1 MQASFVIATS
11 RSLLLLCPI
20 CLFLNAKWW
29 SGSASPPCGQTNYCK
44 KFKVYA
50 WTERTVRILFSS
62 VGSKSTLSSPECP
75 KSSMSGRRLL
85 MSLYLHFMLLLI
97 FLYFIL
103 HDMDSSV
110 IWKISTRVCPSS
122 FTIPVWIPSQSTPT
136 LLFSMYSARTVCIH
150 YSDDEMYVMRTVCI
164 PKHTRKKQSILWLLH
179 WQDFS
184 LMHTAF

>member
-1 MQASFVIATS
+1 MQ
-11 RSLLLLCPI
+11 
-20 CLFLNAKWW
+20 N
-29 SGSASPPCGQTNYCK
+29 CGQTNYCK
-44 KFKVYA
+44 KFKVHV
-50 WTERTVRILFSS
+50 WPERTVCILFSS
-62 VGSKSTLSSPECP
+62 VGSESTLSSL
-75 KSSMSGRRLL
+75 SVRRLL
-85 MSLYLHFMLLLI
+85 MSLYLNFMLLLI

-110 IWKISTRVCPSS
+110 IWKISTRVCPGS
-122 FTIPVWIPSQSTPT
+122 FTSPVWVPSQSTPT

-150 YSDDEMYVMRTVCI
+150 YYDDEMYVMHTVCI

>member
-11 RSLLLLCPI
+11 RSLLLGPI

-44 KFKVYA
+44 KFKVHV
-50 WTERTVRILFSS
+50 WPERTVCILFSIVES
-62 VGSKSTLSSPECP
+62 ESTLSSL
-75 KSSMSGRRLL
+75 SVRRLL
-85 MSLYLHFMLLLI
+85 MSLYLNFMLLLI

-122 FTIPVWIPSQSTPT
+122 FTSPVWVPSQSTPT
-136 LLFSMYSARTVCIH
+136 LLFSMYSASTVCIH
-150 YSDDEMYVMRTVCI
+150 YYDDEMYVM
-164 PKHTRKKQSILWLLH
+164 HTQAY
-179 WQDFS
+179 
-184 LMHTAF
+184 T